1 MHIEISTD
9 NNIKGSGLGPHV
21 DSVVESA
28 LGHLASQITRVEVHL
43 SDENA
48 GKGGSD
54 DKRCVM
60 EARLEGR
67 KPQAATHSAAT
78 VEQAIKGAADKLK
91 RVLESTLGRLGD
103 AR

>member
-9 NNIKGSGLGPHV
+9 NNIQGGDLGPHV
-21 DSVVESA
+21 ESVVNA
-28 LGHLASQITRVEVHL
+28 VLGHLALQITRIEVHL

-48 GKGGSD
+48 GKRGPD

-67 KPQAATHSAAT
+67 RPQAATHQAET
-78 VEQAIKGAADKLK
+78 VELAIRGAADKLK
-91 RVLESTLGRLGD
+91 RVLESTLGRLND

>member
-9 NNIKGSGLGPHV
+9 NNIQGGDLGPHV
-21 DSVVESA
+21 EGVVKA
-28 LGHLASQITRVEVHL
+28 VLGHLAPQITRVEVHL

-48 GKGGSD
+48 GKRGPD

-67 KPQAATHSAAT
+67 RPQAATHQAES
-78 VEQAIKGAADKLK
+78 VELAIRGAADKLK
-91 RVLESTLGRLGD
+91 RVLESTLGRLNN

>member
-1 MHIEISTD
+1 MRLCSNVPAQYAIQTAPGGYQSIDDLVAPGGRLHRQRD
-9 NNIKGSGLGPHV
+9 
-21 DSVVESA
+21 
-28 LGHLASQITRVEVHL
+28 LAFDLLTSIPGVT
-43 SDENA
+43 
-48 GKGGSD
+48 
-54 DKRCVM
+54 C
-60 EARLEGR
+60 R